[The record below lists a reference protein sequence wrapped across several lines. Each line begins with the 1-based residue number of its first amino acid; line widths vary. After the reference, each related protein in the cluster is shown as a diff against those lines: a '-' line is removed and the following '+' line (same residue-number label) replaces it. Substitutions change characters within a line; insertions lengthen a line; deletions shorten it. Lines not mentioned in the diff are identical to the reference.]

1 MRGAVTAF
9 RIGCNMAHISLTDVT
24 VEFPILDDRSRSL
37 RHALVLDR
45 IGSTVK
51 QVVGSAAVGGTLS
64 RAASGV
70 RIVQALN
77 GLSFDLKS
85 GDRLGLIGHNGSGK
99 TTLLRVLSGI
109 FEPTAGLI
117 SISGTTMPLLNINEG
132 MAADATGL
140 EAIRVRGY
148 LLGLSNKE
156 IQALTEDVLEFCELG
171 EFIELPIRTYSSGM
185 MVRLVFAITTAMS
198 TDILL
203 MDEVIGAGDA
213 AFIERAERRL
223 KAFVERASILVVASH
238 SDAIIRQW
246 CNRAIL
252 LAHGSMVMD
261 GPVDDVLARYHS
273 MGQAT

>member
-1 MRGAVTAF
+1 MP
-9 RIGCNMAHISLTDVT
+9 HISLTDVT

-37 RHALVLDR
+37 RHALVLNR
-45 IGSTVK
+45 IGSTLK

-70 RIVQALN
+70 RIVQALDKV
-77 GLSFDLKS
+77 SFDLKP

-109 FEPTAGLI
+109 FEPTAGRI
-117 SISGTTMPLLNINEG
+117 SIAGTTMPLLNINEG
-132 MAADATGL
+132 MAPDATGL

-148 LLGLSNKE
+148 LLGLTEKQ

-185 MVRLVFAITTAMS
+185 MVRLAFAITTAMT

-252 LAHGSMVMD
+252 LAHGRMVMD

-273 MGQAT
+273 MG